1 MKRII
6 WLWLSLTLAVPAA
19 YAQQRE
25 EKPASQPADPVE
37 LLKKADAA
45 CKALK
50 AVTYEVSYEGTG
62 ELKARVGRVQAKVT
76 AARLTGKTDVLG
88 LGQKFVVDAR
98 ITMPGG
104 NEPQHVTVGTD
115 GDKFYVVRHD
125 AKKVHEDVDPAVL
138 GRTGGAVVGAM
149 MLEYLHPA
157 PYDDELKG
165 KKRELLGTKAVEG
178 VDCYEIH
185 VAYASEGAPEAT
197 WYFSTKDNLPMRRID
212 EVTVPDGK
220 KGAAEKTA
228 SKLDTNP
235 KLDED
240 AFKLKVP
247 EGYTK
252 TDEPAP

>member
-1 MKRII
+1 MTLTGTAVGADPPKHGGITMRRII

-125 AKKVHEDVDPAVL
+125 A
-138 GRTGGAVVGAM
+138 
-149 MLEYLHPA
+149 
-157 PYDDELKG
+157 
-165 KKRELLGTKAVEG
+165 
-178 VDCYEIH
+178 
-185 VAYASEGAPEAT
+185 
-197 WYFSTKDNLPMRRID
+197 
-212 EVTVPDGK
+212 
-220 KGAAEKTA
+220 
-228 SKLDTNP
+228 
-235 KLDED
+235 
-240 AFKLKVP
+240 
-247 EGYTK
+247 
-252 TDEPAP
+252 

>member
-1 MKRII
+1 MRRTI

-45 CKALK
+45 CKLLK
-50 AVTYEVSYEGTG
+50 EVAYEVNYEATG
-62 ELKARVGRVQAKVT
+62 ELKAGVGRMQAKVI
-76 AARLTGKTDVLG
+76 AARVRSKDDVLG
-88 LGQKFVVDAR
+88 LGQKFVIDAR
-98 ITMPGG
+98 VIKAGAD
-104 NEPQHVTVGTD
+104 ESQHVTVGTD
-115 GDKFYVVRHD
+115 GEKFWVVRHD

-138 GRTGGAVVGAM
+138 GQTGGGVVGAM
-149 MLEYLHPA
+149 MFEYLHPA
-157 PYDDELKG
+157 PYDDEIKG
-165 KKRELLGTKAVEG
+165 KQRELLASKTIEG
-178 VDCYEIH
+178 VDCHEIR
-185 VAYASEGAPEAT
+185 VVYASEQAPKTT
-197 WYFSTKDNLPMRRID
+197 WYLSKKDYLPMRRID
-212 EVTVPDGK
+212 EVTMPDRK
-220 KGAAEKTA
+220 KYTVEKTV